1 MGSRGREIDETTSR
15 CDDTMPAELS
25 DEVPVPNES
34 GDYPDGEGGA
44 GEGEEVE
51 DLLMLDLTHEEIKA
65 AFRLFDD
72 SGEGFITVMRFRII
86 LKEID
91 EEFTEDELDEII
103 AEIDTD
109 KSDTIDFNEFVKIMT

>member
-1 MGSRGREIDETTSR
+1 MGD
-15 CDDTMPAELS
+15 
-25 DEVPVPNES
+25 
-34 GDYPDGEGGA
+34 
-44 GEGEEVE
+44 GEEVE

-72 SGEGFITVMRFRII
+72 SGEGFITVMRFRVRNGIMSCNIIPLPSIREFTFQVI

-103 AEIDTD
+103 AEVGPSSLNIYFYIDMIIQIDTD

>member
-1 MGSRGREIDETTSR
+1 MGSRGRDIDETSG
-15 CDDTMPAELS
+15 DDTMPAEAS
-25 DEVPVPNES
+25 
-34 GDYPDGEGGA
+34 
-44 GEGEEVE
+44 EEVE

-72 SGEGFITVMRFRII
+72 SGEGFITVMRFRVI